1 MAEIKRLTV
10 ADAEI
15 TDDGALIVHFNQAF
29 KPNTRRCVFTPEAL
43 FEIAR
48 DCSFWP
54 GDDMTDIKG
63 IPMVTEDSLYEDD
76 EEEGEGDEGAG
87 DGGDDAERAAEDE
100 ADNEPPARQP
110 DDLH

>member
-15 TDDGALIVHFNQAF
+15 TDDGAIIIQFNQAF
-29 KPNTRRCVFTPEAL
+29 KPNMRRCVFTPEAL

-54 GDDMTDIKG
+54 GDDMTDFKG
-63 IPMVTEDSLYEDD
+63 IPMVTEDSLYDD
-76 EEEGEGDEGAG
+76 EEGEEDEGEGDGV
-87 DGGDDAERAAEDE
+87 DDAERAPED
-100 ADNEPPARQP
+100 APDHEPPTGQP
-110 DDLH
+110 DNQR

>member
-15 TDDGALIVHFNQAF
+15 TDDGAIIIQFNQAF
-29 KPNTRRCVFTPEAL
+29 KTNMRRCVFTPEAL

-54 GDDMTDIKG
+54 GDDMTDFKG

-76 EEEGEGDEGAG
+76 EEEGAGDEGEG
-87 DGGDDAERAAEDE
+87 DGGDDAKGAPENEEDH
-100 ADNEPPARQP
+100 EPPTRQP